1 MSSSTL
7 DLDGDEA
14 PVTGL
19 GHGTS
24 ALGPSD
30 SSDSGSD
37 IVGGPG
43 MDEGLDDDQTREMPM
58 TTRQGAG
65 RDLGDPDLDSDS
77 DRAGTGERGS
87 SGIDSTA
94 NDQKLSIQGIASAAD
109 DFDDPDAVA
118 GDTEPDADTSPDDR
132 TARAAARIDATSDA
146 MSDPDAAGDD
156 DDLEDDAD
164 RNDPKHSDDSAVDD
178 GAT

>member
-19 GHGTS
+19 GHGTA

-37 IVGGPG
+37 VVGGPG
-43 MDEGLDDDQTREMPM
+43 MDEGLSDDQTRQMPM
-58 TTRQGAG
+58 TLHQGAG
-65 RDLGDPDLDSDS
+65 RDFGDIGLQSDS
-77 DRAGTGERGS
+77 DREGTGERGS
-87 SGIDSTA
+87 SGMDTTPV
-94 NDQKLSIQGIASAAD
+94 DQQLSVRSESD
-109 DFDDPDAVA
+109 LFDDPDA
-118 GDTEPDADTSPDDR
+118 
-132 TARAAARIDATSDA
+132 TALSDINDES
-146 MSDPDAAGDD
+146 SDPDVAAERDG
-156 DDLEDDAD
+156 EDE
-164 RNDPKHSDDSAVDD
+164 SSVDD

>member
-19 GHGTS
+19 GHGTA

-37 IVGGPG
+37 VVGGPG
-43 MDEGLDDDQTREMPM
+43 MDEGLSDEQSREMPM
-58 TTRQGAG
+58 TTTQGTG
-65 RDLGDPDLDSDS
+65 RDFGDIGLQSDS
-77 DRAGTGERGS
+77 DREGTGERGS
-87 SGIDSTA
+87 SGMDTTPIDQQINVRPGTESGS
-94 NDQKLSIQGIASAAD
+94 DE
-109 DFDDPDAVA
+109 FDDPDGTDLV
-118 GDTEPDADTSPDDR
+118 EV
-132 TARAAARIDATSDA
+132 SDES
-146 MSDPDAAGDD
+146 SDPDVAAERDG
-156 DDLEDDAD
+156 E
-164 RNDPKHSDDSAVDD
+164 SSVDD